1 MRQNDLPRALRR
13 AGLFGALAFA
23 GASLVLAPAALAQRG
38 GGGGHSGGGG
48 GSHGGGGGGG
58 SHGGGGGGH
67 VSGGG
72 SRGSGGSSYAAPRGG
87 GGSYSGGG
95 RSGGSYSGSGRSGG
109 SYSGGRGWTTH
120 PSGTHYSAS
129 GARYA
134 GSHPAPPRGGHS
146 GGYYGGHYRG
156 YRPYYPYWGWA
167 GWGWGWGWGYAP
179 YWSTWW
185 WGGPW
190 GGTSIYVA
198 PDSVGGGSVGVG
210 VRRGRYAVVKT
221 DVQPEEAQVFL
232 DGKYIGSADDFDGY
246 PDFLYLGPGKYQ
258 LEFRLPNYM
267 TYATELDVT
276 AGQQVKIDEK
286 LKLEPGKSVLDAF
299 PPESKGTPLGRVFT
313 KGASA
318 SAEAAPRGDDGW
330 SDRENPPALRERE
343 APPAYRER
351 ERGDEERM
359 DAQVAP
365 PPRPANRGRIKFRVT
380 PDDAA
385 VYMDDKYLGA
395 ADDLAAN
402 PRGIVAEPG
411 THSIT
416 VTRPGY
422 KSKTVEV
429 TARAGSPVDVVIE
442 LEK

>member
-1 MRQNDLPRALRR
+1 MRQNILPRALRR

-38 GGGGHSGGGG
+38 GGGGHGGGGGGGSHGGGGG

-58 SHGGGGGGH
+58 SHGGGGP

-72 SRGSGGSSYAAPRGG
+72 SRGGG

-95 RSGGSYSGSGRSGG
+95 RGGSYSGGRSG

-120 PSGTHYSAS
+120 ASGSHHSAS

-134 GSHPAPPRGGHS
+134 AHPPAHGGPGYGH
-146 GGYYGGHYRG
+146 GGYPYRGYGG

-198 PDSVGGGSVGVG
+198 PDYVAGGSVGVG
-210 VRRGRYAVVKT
+210 VRQGRYAIVKT
-221 DVQPEEAQVFL
+221 DVSPQEAQIYL

-258 LEFRLPNYM
+258 LEFRMPNYM

-276 AGQQVKIDEK
+276 AGQQIKIEEK
-286 LKLEPGKSVLDAF
+286 LKLEPGKSALDAF

-330 SDRENPPALRERE
+330 SDGNAAPSWRE
-343 APPAYRER
+343 AT
-351 ERGDEERM
+351 DEERT
-359 DAQVAP
+359 DVRVAP
-365 PPRPANRGRIKFRVT
+365 PPSRATNRGRIKFRVM
-380 PDDAA
+380 PEDAA

-402 PRGIVAEPG
+402 ARGIIAEPG
-411 THSIT
+411 THTIT

-422 KSKTVEV
+422 KSRTVEV
-429 TARAGSPVDVVIE
+429 TARAGSPVDVVVE
-442 LEK
+442 LDK